1 MTYYLNKRSNEGK
14 DKSNKTSE
22 TKSKMKTKT
31 NSQQISC
38 VKFVKQE
45 KTSFFVYK
53 WNQYGQGLIDLLRKT
68 LRVSEKN

>member
-1 MTYYLNKRSNEGK
+1 MTYYLNKRSNEVK

-38 VKFVKQE
+38 VKFAKQE

-53 WNQYGQGLIDLLRKT
+53 
-68 LRVSEKN
+68 